1 MKIRT
6 SYFYQIRHFKKNMI
20 PISTCLFDPDWFH
33 NFTQDYNYIF
43 YDNRHILNGLRLETI
58 IEQGRHSN
66 HGPDI
71 CPCES
76 KNYQTCSFLKQY
88 RDNLENINF
97 NNMVQDMQKFAN
109 NYKENENIDE
119 EIILVLIVYEAPNNH
134 CSERYA
140 LQDYFTS
147 HGIECFEL
155 EYPIQQFEIKKG
167 EFRF

>member
-1 MKIRT
+1 M
-6 SYFYQIRHFKKNMI
+6 
-20 PISTCLFDPDWFH
+20 
-33 NFTQDYNYIF
+33 
-43 YDNRHILNGLRLETI
+43 RLETI

-119 EIILVLIVYEAPNNH
+119 EITLVLIVYEAPNNH
-134 CSERYA
+134 CSERHA